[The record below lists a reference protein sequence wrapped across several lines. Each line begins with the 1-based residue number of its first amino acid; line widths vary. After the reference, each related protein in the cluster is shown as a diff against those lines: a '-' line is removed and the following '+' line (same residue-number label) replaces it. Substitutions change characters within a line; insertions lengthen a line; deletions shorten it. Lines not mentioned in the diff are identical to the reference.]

1 MKRTLH
7 ILVLLILCS
16 VSVVQ
21 AQNRPMNKQ
30 QFRERQKNFLI
41 EKAKLTPEEAKAF
54 FPLYFELQEK
64 KHNLN
69 QEAWGKL
76 RREQKEKLTDSEYSK
91 MIDDVAKARI
101 AADQLE
107 YEYLQEYKK
116 ILSAKK
122 IYRIQRAE
130 MHFHRDLLKCYR
142 HSNRPQGA
150 RGPRGA
156 HGPQGT
162 RCPQGAQNGQC
173 R

>member
-16 VSVVQ
+16 ISAAQ
-21 AQNRPMNKQ
+21 AQNRPMSKQ

-64 KHNLN
+64 KRNLN

-116 ILSAKK
+116 VLSAKK

-130 MHFHRDLLKCYR
+130 MHFHRDLLKCFR
-142 HSNRPQGA
+142 HNNRSQGA
-150 RGPRGA
+150 HGPRGA
-156 HGPQGT
+156 HGQH
-162 RCPQGAQNGQC
+162 GAQNGQC
-173 R
+173 RQY